1 MRAHSRGGVL
11 FVATCNLCGFT
22 CRVGW
27 ASCMRVG
34 SVLSFLGEF
43 SPAPLCVAAWPS
55 RWQGRAQVWGAARL
69 LCRGL
74 HPFCMGPRALHIL
87 WRLAAL
93 LSPSLPSIPAW
104 QLRVSWRRV
113 ALPCV
118 GHPQVQLQT
127 RPSAPSVQ
135 CPPLVGSCMAG
146 GCTPVRAAP
155 QQAGLG
161 AGLRVSHCVCGVC
174 ELCPCVL
181 VVPDLLHL
189 VRMACLHMT
198 GCTQPARPAATA
210 PTRLQHAPLLLP
222 GCMAIQT
229 FCPGHAAAGCGIQQ
243 QPQMQ
248 DAALLK
254 SVGLWR
260 AHRPRA
266 GLAVESMS
274 GQCMGTPPTGGSS
287 QALYCGRCMRHW
299 RHIHWQVLARC
310 QYRRVR
316 CVGVRGAAVVV

>member
-74 HPFCMGPRALHIL
+74 HPFCMGPSALHIL

-118 GHPQVQLQT
+118 GHPQVQLQ
-127 RPSAPSVQ
+127 PDAPVSAKCAVS
-135 CPPLVGSCMAG
+135 PPCRVLHGWWVHPCSCSS
-146 GCTPVRAAP
+146 T
-155 QQAGLG
+155 
-161 AGLRVSHCVCGVC
+161 
-174 ELCPCVL
+174 
-181 VVPDLLHL
+181 
-189 VRMACLHMT
+189 T
-198 GCTQPARPAATA
+198 GR
-210 PTRLQHAPLLLP
+210 
-222 GCMAIQT
+222 
-229 FCPGHAAAGCGIQQ
+229 
-243 QPQMQ
+243 
-248 DAALLK
+248 
-254 SVGLWR
+254 
-260 AHRPRA
+260 
-266 GLAVESMS
+266 
-274 GQCMGTPPTGGSS
+274 
-287 QALYCGRCMRHW
+287 
-299 RHIHWQVLARC
+299 ARC
-310 QYRRVR
+310 RVT
-316 CVGVRGAAVVV
+316 CVSLCVWCV